1 MTWNPEQYLKFA
13 DERSR
18 PAIDLAARVPLPA
31 PRTIVDLGCGAG
43 NVTRLLAERWPAA
56 AITGI
61 DLSPAMLAKARAS
74 TPAALRID
82 WQEADIALWTPPRDA
97 VDLLFSNAALH
108 WQDDHAK
115 LFPRLFAALA
125 PRCVLAV
132 QMPDNFAAAS
142 HRALADTVRSAR
154 WRAQLEPL
162 LRPAPVA
169 SAEDYFRWLAPQAE
183 SIDLWTTEYVHVLVQ
198 QQGGEHPVVAW
209 MRGTALTPYLSQ
221 LDANAQQEFVS
232 DLHARVAP
240 AYPPLPDSRVLYP
253 FRRRFIVAIRAD
265 R

>member
-18 PAIDLAARVPLPA
+18 PALDLAARVPLPG

-43 NVTRLLAERWPAA
+43 NVTRLLARRWPAA

-61 DLSPAMLAKARAS
+61 DLSSAMLAQARAS
-74 TPAALRID
+74 TDPTLRID
-82 WQEADIALWTPPRDA
+82 WQEADIERWTPPRAA

-108 WQDDHAK
+108 WQDDHAR

-125 PRCVLAV
+125 PGCVLAV
-132 QMPDNFAAAS
+132 QMPDNFAAPS
-142 HRALADTVRSAR
+142 HRALADTVNNAR
-154 WRAQLEPL
+154 WRERLERL

-169 SAEDYFRWLAPQAE
+169 PAAEYFRWLAPHAE
-183 SIDLWTTEYVHVLVQ
+183 SIDLWTTEYVHVLAQ
-198 QQGGEHPVVAW
+198 KPGSEHPVVAW
-209 MRGTALTPYLSQ
+209 IRGTALTPYLSE
-221 LDANAQQEFVS
+221 LDANAQQEFVA

-240 AYPPLPDSRVLYP
+240 AYPPLVDGRILYP
-253 FRRRFIVAIRAD
+253 FRRRFIVALRAN

>member
-43 NVTRLLAERWPAA
+43 NVTRLLAQRWPAA
-56 AITGI
+56 AIAGV
-61 DLSPAMLAKARAS
+61 DLSSEMLEKARAS
-74 TPAALRID
+74 TGTEMHIE
-82 WQEADIALWTPPRDA
+82 WQQADITHWSPPHNS
-97 VDLLFSNAALH
+97 VELLFSNAALH
-108 WQDDHAK
+108 WQDDHGV

-125 PRCVLAV
+125 PGCVLAV
-132 QMPDNFAAAS
+132 QMPDNFAAPS
-142 HRALADTVRSAR
+142 HQALAATVTSAR
-154 WRAQLEPL
+154 WREPLARL

-169 SAEDYFRWLAPQAE
+169 PAADYFRWLAPLAE
-183 SIDLWTTEYVHVLVQ
+183 TIDLWTTEYVHVLSQ
-198 QQGGEHPVVAW
+198 EEGGEHPVVAW

-221 LDANAQQEFVS
+221 LDAKAQQEFVG
-232 DLHARVAP
+232 DVRARVAP
-240 AYPPLPDSRVLYP
+240 AYPPLADDRVLYP
-253 FRRRFIVAIRAD
+253 FRRRFMVALRSN

>member
-1 MTWNPEQYLKFA
+1 MTWNPEQYLEFA

-43 NVTRLLAERWPAA
+43 NVTRLLAQRWPTA

-61 DLSPAMLAKARAS
+61 DLSAAMLAQARAS
-74 TPAALRID
+74 TGPALRID
-82 WQEADIALWTPPRDA
+82 WQEADIVHWTPPRDA

-108 WQDDHAK
+108 WQDDHAA

-125 PRCVLAV
+125 PGCVLAV
-132 QMPDNFAAAS
+132 QMPDNFAAPS
-142 HRALADTVRSAR
+142 HQGLADTVRSAR
-154 WRAQLEPL
+154 WREQLEPL

-169 SAEDYFRWLAPQAE
+169 AAADYFRWLAPQAG
-183 SIDLWTTEYVHVLVQ
+183 SIDLWTTEYVHVLAQ
-198 QQGGEHPVVAW
+198 KQGGEHPVIAW
-209 MRGTALTPYLSQ
+209 MRGTALTPYLSH
-221 LDANAQQEFVS
+221 LDANAQHEFVA
-232 DLHARVAP
+232 DLHERVAP
-240 AYPPLPDSRVLYP
+240 AYPPLADGRVLYP
-253 FRRRFIVAIRAD
+253 FRRRFMVALRAN